1 MTDKVI
7 PFPVAKRLT
16 PEEIALKLEWV
27 QEKRYF
33 SKSEVKKLVLLAL
46 QTMNEV
52 DQYSDMDAELDLPV
66 KSPSYGWV
74 DQFLGIFEEKLTL
87 EKVCDV

>member
-16 PEEIALKLEWV
+16 PEEIALKHKWV
-27 QEKRYF
+27 REKRHF
-33 SKSEVKKLVLLAL
+33 SESEVKKLVFIAL

-74 DQFLGIFEEKLTL
+74 EQFLGVFEERLTL

>member
-16 PEEIALKLEWV
+16 PEEIKWV
-27 QEKRYF
+27 REKRHF
-33 SKSEVKKLVLLAL
+33 SESEVKKLVFIAL

-52 DQYSDMDAELDLPV
+52 DQYPGVDAELDMPV

-74 DQFLGIFEEKLTL
+74 EQFLGVFEERLTL
-87 EKVCDV
+87 EKVCEV